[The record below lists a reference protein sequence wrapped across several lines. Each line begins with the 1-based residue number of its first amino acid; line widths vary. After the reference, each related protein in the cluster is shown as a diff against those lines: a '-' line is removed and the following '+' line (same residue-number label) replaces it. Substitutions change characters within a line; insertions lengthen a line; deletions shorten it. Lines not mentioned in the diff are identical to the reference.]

1 MPNVMDAGG
10 GKVWIQMEWEQ
21 IDAIVKNE
29 LREQIVTMSKPTKW
43 IHPDDSEHEK
53 ILLPALK
60 IVYEYFAG
68 EKNLIELEKEL
79 NDKLTRVEVV
89 K

>member
-1 MPNVMDAGG
+1 MSNVMDAGG
-10 GKVWIQMEWEQ
+10 NKAWIQMEWEQ
-21 IDAIVKNE
+21 VDAIVRHE
-29 LREQIVTMSKPTKW
+29 LRQQIITTSQPEGW
-43 IHPDDSEHEK
+43 RHPDDIEYDK

-79 NDKLTRVEVV
+79 NANSQTV
-89 K
+89 

>member
-79 NDKLTRVEVV
+79 NANSQTVRSSE
-89 K
+89 